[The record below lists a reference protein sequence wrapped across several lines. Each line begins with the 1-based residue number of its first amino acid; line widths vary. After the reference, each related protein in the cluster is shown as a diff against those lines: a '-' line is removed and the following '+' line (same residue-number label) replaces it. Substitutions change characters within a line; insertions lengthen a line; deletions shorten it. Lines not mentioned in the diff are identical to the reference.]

1 MLRSTRERVDQ
12 HDAEL
17 DTPEK
22 HGADDDLF
30 PIEKRIH

>member
-1 MLRSTRERVDQ
+1 MLRSTRERVNQ